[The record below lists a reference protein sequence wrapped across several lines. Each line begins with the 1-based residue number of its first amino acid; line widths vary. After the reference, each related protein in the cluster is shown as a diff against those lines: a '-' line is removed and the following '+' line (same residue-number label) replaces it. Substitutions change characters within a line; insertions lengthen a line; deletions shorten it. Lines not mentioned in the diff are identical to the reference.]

1 MLKVATTR
9 FSARALNSSVAN
21 QSVRLIHTT
30 KPSDDLNTEKLHSP
44 INDILSRKVEADMI
58 GTPDPVSN
66 LRPVRYFIPLD
77 ESPEDKEWR
86 LHRQRVDDF
95 NESFWS
101 ANNALFINA
110 QADFEDQSRIFY
122 SIGSPPPVRAR
133 GEKVTAEALSVFY
146 KDFLDKAY
154 ERQMAYNKQWWKEN
168 IGMLYPGAK
177 AAMRQ
182 LTQKRKHEVAPLSFW
197 DKNFE

>member
-1 MLKVATTR
+1 M
-9 FSARALNSSVAN
+9 
-21 QSVRLIHTT
+21 
-30 KPSDDLNTEKLHSP
+30 
-44 INDILSRKVEADMI
+44 NDVLSRKVEADMI

-66 LRPVRYFIPLD
+66 LRPVRYFVSVD
-77 ESPEDKEWR
+77 ETPEDKEWR

-101 ANNALFINA
+101 ANNALFVNA
-110 QADFEDQSRIFY
+110 QADFEDE
-122 SIGSPPPVRAR
+122 VRAR

-177 AAMRQ
+177 AAIRQ
-182 LTQKRKHEVAPLSFW
+182 LTRKRKHEAAPLSFW